1 MNNKKLLGKRIK
13 ELRKQAHYTQ
23 EQFSEIIDIDT
34 TTLSG
39 IECGRHFPS
48 MTTLE
53 KIAQVL
59 KVDLQ
64 VLFVFNHL
72 KTINDMKVEII
83 KNIDMLSGEDIVFIH
98 RIIDQKY
105 LQNYF

>member
-13 ELRKQAHYTQ
+13 ELRKQANYTQ
-23 EQFSEIIDIDT
+23 EQFSEIIGIDT

-48 MTTLE
+48 ITTLE
-53 KIAQVL
+53 KIAQIL

-64 VLFVFNHL
+64 ALFVFNHL
-72 KTINDMKVEII
+72 KNLNDMKVEII
-83 KNIDMLSGEDIVFIH
+83 ENLESLSDEDIIFIH

-105 LQNYF
+105 LQNN